1 MMGLKKRVDIRRRSG
16 CIKRIMRRQVVIQT
30 GRNAVDGEN
39 LPARIFP
46 DQVSDRSW
54 QPFSLDNIWDSPTS
68 DTHNQDQLLIVPTG
82 PVFRSSKIP
91 HFPKLQKVQR
101 KIAVGQQ
108 LSQPE
113 NI

>member
-1 MMGLKKRVDIRRRSG
+1 MDKKRVIRV
-16 CIKRIMRRQVVIQT
+16 CKVYMRRQVVIQSW
-30 GRNAVDGEN
+30 RNVLDGEN
-39 LPARIFP
+39 LPEDLS

-91 HFPKLQKVQR
+91 HFPKLQKVQPM
-101 KIAVGQQ
+101 IAKGQQ
-108 LSQPE
+108 LSQTE